1 MKPRQWFRRP
11 APAHVTTPPAATP
24 APAPDERVREGADD
38 LQATRQAIS
47 DTLTALKT
55 QLEGSRAQWDDQ
67 TREAYDRMGEEWRS
81 SLQHMDATIARMR
94 GADEE

>member
-11 APAHVTTPPAATP
+11 APAHDAPPPAA

-81 SLQHMDATIARMR
+81 SLQHMDATIARVR
-94 GADEE
+94 GADEG